1 MKMDEIKVRR
11 SLREVLPPKRGQSAP
26 PPPKPQYVRI
36 SQSPR
41 RSRMGWFIGVVVVL
55 SLVVF
60 FGTMALAR
68 VTVEVTP
75 ILISLPLSD
84 TLAISRDGKG
94 LAFDVV
100 TLPTQ
105 TASKVVKVS
114 GTEKVSRSASG
125 QIVIYNNYS
134 SAAQKL
140 ITNTRFETE
149 GGKIYRIHD
158 AVTVPGTKIVN
169 GKTTPGSVETT
180 VYADAPGADY
190 NGEATDFTIPGFK
203 GDPRFDKFFARSKTP
218 LTGGFIGDAPN
229 LSEEEES
236 RTRAQ
241 LRADITRDLLDE
253 ARTKIPETF
262 ILLDSLAFVDVKN
275 VSDLGFS
282 DNGSAVTLKESATLA
297 AIILPRAGLLEKLVG
312 ARVPGFTPGD
322 LEINNMSDLRIT
334 LSNAPANGLMEIKD
348 ATLQVSGS
356 IVLTPIINQID
367 LAGKLAGVKKSEID
381 EVVSRVRGLEKIKV
395 IYRPPWLR
403 GIPPDPTRITFK
415 FPSA

>member
-11 SLREVLPPKRGQSAP
+11 SLREVLPPKRAQSVP
-26 PPPKPQYVRI
+26 PPPKPQYVRT
-36 SQSPR
+36 SRAPR
-41 RSRMGWFIGVVVVL
+41 RFRLGWFVGAVFVL
-55 SLVVF
+55 VFVIF
-60 FGTMALAR
+60 FGTLALAR
-68 VTVEVTP
+68 VTVEITP
-75 ILISLPLSD
+75 TLINLPLSD
-84 TLAISRDGKG
+84 TLTISRDGKG

-140 ITNTRFETE
+140 IANTRFQTE
-149 GGKIYRIHD
+149 NGKVYRIRD
-158 AVTVPGTKIVN
+158 AITVPGTKIVN
-169 GKTTPGSVETT
+169 GKVTPGSVETT

-203 GDPRFDKFFARSKTP
+203 GDPRFDKFFARSKTA
-218 LTGGFIGDAPN
+218 LTGGFIGEAPN

-241 LRADITRDLLDE
+241 LRADITRDLLNE

-262 ILLDSLAFVDVKN
+262 ILLDSLALVDVKD

-282 DNGSAVTLKESATLA
+282 DNGSAVTLKESATLT

-322 LEINNMSDLRIT
+322 LEINNMADLRIAFNNT
-334 LSNAPANGLMEIKD
+334 PTNSLMEVKEE
-348 ATLQVSGS
+348 TLQVSGS
-356 IVLTPIINQID
+356 VVLTPIINQID
-367 LAGKLAGVKKSEID
+367 LASKLAGVKKSEID
-381 EVVSRVRGLEKIKV
+381 EVVSQVRGLEKIKV
-395 IYRPPWLR
+395 TYRPPWLR
-403 GIPPDPTRITFK
+403 GIPSDPTRITFK
-415 FPSA
+415 FPVS